1 MRGAIGGVPSRK
13 KFQGKKKKEN
23 LLLMGWMSG
32 AELFESSGVKI
43 LTIGKQLANGKLHF
57 VLTCLGFSFRGQN
70 LGSCHVLFF
79 TCSNV
84 F

>member
-1 MRGAIGGVPSRK
+1 MRLGVSPRERSFK
-13 KFQGKKKKEN
+13 KKKKKEN